1 MKSTSLPKSLH
12 RYFWDV
18 DAPQL
23 NLQRHPQ
30 YVIQRLLEMG
40 DAHAVRWVRRNFS
53 EEQIKETVK
62 KRRGLSPKTAG
73 FWASFL
79 KIPSKE
85 VVCLQKPYLVQHR
98 IHWPY

>member
-1 MKSTSLPKSLH
+1 MKPTSLPRSLH

-18 DAPQL
+18 EVAKLNPQ
-23 NLQRHPQ
+23 RRSQ

-40 DAHAVRWVRRNFS
+40 DVKAVRWVRRNFS

-62 KRRGLSPKTAG
+62 KRRGFSPKTAS
-73 FWASFL
+73 FWQLFL
-79 KIPSKE
+79 NIPREK
-85 VVCLQKPYLVQHR
+85 VKCLQKPYLDQHK